1 MITGVVERFADVP
14 DVAFVSAAQE
24 NTETISR
31 HNLTAERA
39 GLLGELRRELRT
51 GDPYMPRTSMR
62 RWLEAD
68 GC

>member
-1 MITGVVERFADVP
+1 VP